1 MATEKTYYCEKCNR
15 TMNGD
20 QFYTSNN
27 LEKYPNE
34 GKFPMCK
41 KCMTMHV
48 DNWKP
53 DTFLWILQEADVPYI
68 PEEWNKLMVKYT
80 KDPTKVTGMTI
91 IGRYLG
97 KMKLRQW
104 ADFRWK
110 DSQFLQDLKNNEREQ
125 TMKENGYSAQE
136 IAEATARAA
145 IAIPETVEIPEIETA
160 GHAGFD
166 AGYDDPFDEAAA
178 DDPAIDL
185 TEDDRIYLR
194 LKWGKRYKPEE
205 WVQLEQLYN
214 EMMESYDIQTA
225 GHIDTLKMLC
235 KTSLKANQLIDIGD
249 VDGYQ
254 KMAKVYDALMKSGKF
269 TAVQNK
275 DEASNSVNA
284 IGELVAICEK
294 EGFIPR
300 YYIDKPND
308 KVDQTILDMQRYTQ
322 TLIMEETNLGN
333 LVEEALKNN
342 LKEDEEDAQADDSD
356 TGALEED
363 VIGEIEDQLQYKDFE
378 DYSEFLDNEEA
389 TDEDLLNF
397 LASGRS

>member
-15 TMNGD
+15 TINGD

-68 PEEWNKLMVKYT
+68 PEEWNKLMVKYA

-145 IAIPETVEIPEIETA
+145 IAIPETVEIPEIETV
-160 GHAGFD
+160 GHSGFD
-166 AGYDDPFDEAAA
+166 PGYDDPFDEPAA
-178 DDPAIDL
+178 DDPVIDL
-185 TEDDRIYLR
+185 TDEDRIYLR

-249 VDGYQ
+249 IDGYQ
-254 KMAKVYDALMKSGKF
+254 KISKVYDALMKSGKF
-269 TAVQNK
+269 TAAQNK

-342 LKEDEEDAQADDSD
+342 LKEDEEDAQADDTD
-356 TGALEED
+356 TGLVEED